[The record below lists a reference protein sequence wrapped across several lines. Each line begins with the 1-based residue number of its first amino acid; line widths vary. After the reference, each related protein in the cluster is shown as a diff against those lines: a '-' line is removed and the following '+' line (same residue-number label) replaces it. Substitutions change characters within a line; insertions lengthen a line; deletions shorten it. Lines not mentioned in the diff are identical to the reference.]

1 MATMCAWF
9 IPCDADGENG
19 PRVRLVPFLL
29 AFLLIYT
36 AWAWAGLRPGFHRV
50 GVATAGLLLAAVAW
64 EGRGAAV
71 RAAFRDPVFQL
82 GLAFLAYL
90 AVQWLNAGRTQY
102 YDVGYRRWTY
112 TNPPWPNWP
121 SAFARADAAQ
131 MLAWFFPAWA
141 IAVAIRSGLAS
152 ARVLRRLLMLV
163 AINAGLL
170 ATFGLIQLAS
180 GTDAIFW
187 VRPLKTHFFASF
199 AYGNHAAPYF
209 VLVGAWACGLLFREI
224 FDVRNPHRAALGRLR
239 HPGRVAL
246 LVPAAVLCLAG
257 ANMGFSR
264 AGVILAGVLAVF
276 VVVYGWLR
284 AWRLLSPAGRV
295 NGAAVSLAVVGSLYF
310 LVAGFGEGGIRKE
323 FTLRAAEPGVLRTL
337 WDRIDLELGGR
348 PQYARAAA
356 AIWSAHPWFGVG
368 GWGYKYL
375 VADHVPATS
384 WPALEKR
391 GWANVHVDFLQF
403 LAEFGAVGMALLLG
417 ALAVLARGAC
427 DFRRCRRDACWTLSV
442 AGLALTVLFSGIDI
456 PFRCP
461 AILYA
466 WTAMLAAL
474 PALCLAPERRLFNA
488 PPALPAAEAASSGR
502 IES

>member
-1 MATMCAWF
+1 MRAWS
-9 IPCDADGENG
+9 IPCDADGENS
-19 PRVRLVPFLL
+19 PRARLVPLLL
-29 AFLLIYT
+29 AFLLLYT
-36 AWAWAGLRPGFHRV
+36 AWAWAGLRPGFQRV

-71 RAAFRDPVFQL
+71 RAALRDPVFQL

-90 AVQWLNAGRTQY
+90 AVQWANAGRTQY
-102 YDVGYRRWTY
+102 FDVGYRRWTY
-112 TNPPWPNWP
+112 TNPPWPGWP

-141 IAVAIRSGLAS
+141 IAVAIRSGRMS
-152 ARVLRRLLMLV
+152 ARVLRRLLTWMAV
-163 AINAGLL
+163 NAGLL

-187 VRPLKTHFFASF
+187 TRPLKTHFFASF

-209 VLVGAWACGLLFREI
+209 VLVGALACGLLFREV
-224 FDVRNPHRAALGRLR
+224 FDVRNPHRPALGRLR

-246 LVPAAVLCLAG
+246 LAPAALLCFAG

-264 AGVILAGVLAVF
+264 AGVILAGVLAAF
-276 VVVYGWLR
+276 VVVYGWQR

-295 NGAAVSLAVVGSLYF
+295 NGAAVSLAAVGSLYF
-310 LVAGFGEGGIRKE
+310 LVAGFGASGIRTE
-323 FTLRAAEPGVLRTL
+323 FTLRSVEPGVLRTL
-337 WDRIDLELGGR
+337 WERIDLELGGR
-348 PQYARAAA
+348 PQYARAAV
-356 AIWSAHPWFGVG
+356 AIWKEHPWFGVG

-375 VADHVPATS
+375 VASHVPESS

>member
-1 MATMCAWF
+1 MRAWF
-9 IPCDADGENG
+9 IPGDADGENV
-19 PRVRLVPFLL
+19 PRARLVPFLL

-36 AWAWAGLRPGFHRV
+36 VWAWAGLRPGFQRV

-71 RAAFRDPVFQL
+71 RAALRDPVFQL

-90 AVQWLNAGRTQY
+90 AVQWANAGRTQY
-102 YDVGYRRWTY
+102 FDVGYRRWTY
-112 TNPPWPNWP
+112 TNPPWPGWP

-141 IAVAIRSGLAS
+141 IAVAIRSGRMS
-152 ARVLRRLLMLV
+152 ARVLRQVLLWMAV
-163 AINAGLL
+163 SAGLL
-170 ATFGLIQLAS
+170 ATFGLIQFAS

-187 VRPLKTHFFASF
+187 TRPLKTHFFASF

-209 VLVGAWACGLLFREI
+209 VLVGALACGLLFREV
-224 FDVRNPHRAALGRLR
+224 FDMRNPHRPALGRLR

-246 LVPAAVLCLAG
+246 LAASALLCFAG

-264 AGVILAGVLAVF
+264 AGVILAGVLAAF
-276 VVVYGWLR
+276 VVVYGWQR

-295 NGAAVSLAVVGSLYF
+295 NGAAVSLAAVGSLYF
-310 LVAGFGEGGIRKE
+310 LVAGFGASGIRTE
-323 FTLRAAEPGVLRTL
+323 FTLRSVEPGVLRTL
-337 WDRIDLELGGR
+337 WERIDLELGGR
-348 PQYARAAA
+348 PQYARAAV
-356 AIWSAHPWFGVG
+356 AIWKEQPWFGVG

-375 VADHVPATS
+375 VASHVPERS

-417 ALAVLARGAC
+417 ALAVLARDAC
-427 DFRRCRRDACWTLSV
+427 DFRRCRQDACWTLSV
-442 AGLALTVLFSGIDI
+442 AGLALTVLFSAIDI

-466 WTAMLAAL
+466 WTALLAAL
-474 PALCLAPERRLFNA
+474 PTLCLAPERRLIGA
-488 PPALPAAEAASSGR
+488 PPAPPAAEAASSGR
-502 IES
+502 TEP